1 MEAAFSHPHLHLILE
16 PPITLTCMFLDRNRK
31 SEKQPL
37 GTGRTKI
44 LERLCLGTS
53 ICLAPEMV
61 VPLRS
66 NNEP

>member
-16 PPITLTCMFLDRNRK
+16 PPITLTCMFL
-31 SEKQPL
+31 PL